1 MRLIH
6 LGPPGA
12 GKGTH
17 AKILSEKHQVPHLA
31 AGDILRRNIR
41 EQTPLGLKAKDV
53 IERGELVSDSL
64 VNQMMTGEIRKSG
77 VHKGFILD
85 GYPRTRKQAEVLD
98 SFLEKQKAKLDA
110 VLNFVTTEDVIVD
123 RLSGRRVCTQ
133 CGKNYHIRNIPPK
146 KEGICDQCGIALV
159 QRKDDQPETISH
171 RLKVYRKE
179 TEPLIGYYAKKRI
192 LWEVSGDH
200 DVPELQQEIHELF
213 ERLKLNA

>member
-17 AKILSEKHQVPHLA
+17 AKILSEKYKIPHLA
-31 AGDILRRNIR
+31 AGDILRWNIR
-41 EQTPLGLKAKDV
+41 EKTLLGLKAKDV
-53 IERGELVSDSL
+53 IECGELVSDSL
-64 VNQMMTGEIRKSG
+64 VNQMMIEEIKKAG

-85 GYPRTRKQAEVLD
+85 GYPRTRKQAEALD
-98 SFLEKQKAKLDA
+98 DFLTKQKAGLDA
-110 VLNFVTTEDVIVD
+110 VLNFVTTEDVIIN

-133 CGKNYHIRNIPPK
+133 CGKNYHIHNIPPK
-146 KEGICDQCGIALV
+146 KEGICDPCAVPLV
-159 QRKDDQPETISH
+159 QRKDDLPETIAH

-200 DVPELQQEIHELF
+200 DVPELQQEIIQLFRELH
-213 ERLKLNA
+213 LTA